1 MKKKKT
7 PTPFLY
13 LASIVF
19 LPWCIA
25 LLFTKSLESWVTNWW
40 NIRQS
45 EPFVNEIQEKGKKS
59 LIEKFI
65 ELEELLLLD
74 EILKDCP
81 EVDLQ
86 KFRIGIHKETVQ
98 LMKIHNEDQIHT
110 ILHLSQNII
119 YFVILS
125 GYSILGKEQL
135 VILNSWF
142 QDFLYNLSDTI
153 KALCLVFLSDVF
165 FGYHSKPIWEFIIIY
180 VSKSLGYD
188 HNDRILSLLGSILP
202 CFFDTVWKYLSFRY
216 FNGLCPSLL
225 LMYTSLKE
233 KPE

>member
-7 PTPFLY
+7 IPY

-19 LPWCIA
+19 LPWWISM
-25 LLFTKSLESWVTNWW
+25 LFTKSLECWVTNWW

-45 EPFVNEIQEKGKKS
+45 EPFLNEIQEKGKKS

-74 EILKDCP
+74 EMVKECP
-81 EVDLQ
+81 EVDFQ

-110 ILHLSQNII
+110 ILHFSQNII

-125 GYSILGKEQL
+125 GYSVLGKGQL

-142 QDFLYNLSDTI
+142 QEFLYNLSDTI
-153 KALCLVFLSDVF
+153 KALCLVFLSDIF
-165 FGYHSKPIWEFIIIY
+165 LGYHSKAIWEFIIVY
-180 VSKSLGYD
+180 VVKSFGYD
-188 HNDRILSLLGSILP
+188 YNDRIVSILGWILPSLLHIAL
-202 CFFDTVWKYLSFRY
+202 KYMSFRY

-225 LMYTSLKE
+225 VMYTAMKE
-233 KPE
+233 TKE